1 MKTLYSIIL
10 SIIYFINGLLLANLA
25 YISEYFNLYSKQ
37 QEPNELNQFQI
48 EQELSRI
55 KEFIKETTMLNDKKQ
70 IEKSFS
76 IIRKTIHQLYVRAAY
91 VCIYI

>member
-1 MKTLYSIIL
+1 MRKRPVFDRLRSYKCRI
-10 SIIYFINGLLLANLA
+10 FRPG
-25 YISEYFNLYSKQ
+25 SEYFNLYSKQ

-76 IIRKTIHQLYVRAAY
+76 IIRKTIHQLYV
-91 VCIYI
+91 

>member
-1 MKTLYSIIL
+1 MKILYSIIL

-76 IIRKTIHQLYVRAAY
+76 IIRKTIHQLYV
-91 VCIYI
+91 

>member
-76 IIRKTIHQLYVRAAY
+76 IIRKTIHQLYV
-91 VCIYI
+91 